1 MQAGCGASVS
11 LEISDHWSG
20 MLDLVQRDSQRA
32 TGDCGLGDVGF
43 GHFSLESLESSGP
56 GQQEPPPASLQ
67 LFGDQECVLAEPAE
81 REDRRPLPG
90 RGKAAPDLKAGI
102 QGPHAQT
109 SFKGPDFLLR

>member
-1 MQAGCGASVS
+1 MGHKNVQTGLGAVEETSLHGAGCGASIS

-56 GQQEPPPASLQ
+56 
-67 LFGDQECVLAEPAE
+67 
-81 REDRRPLPG
+81 
-90 RGKAAPDLKAGI
+90 
-102 QGPHAQT
+102 
-109 SFKGPDFLLR
+109 

>member
-1 MQAGCGASVS
+1 MEAGCGASVS

-56 GQQEPPPASLQ
+56 
-67 LFGDQECVLAEPAE
+67 
-81 REDRRPLPG
+81 
-90 RGKAAPDLKAGI
+90 
-102 QGPHAQT
+102 
-109 SFKGPDFLLR
+109 